1 MNIYLEA
8 LEHDMKLL
16 ELYSLCIIY
25 NIIEMQNT
33 EAEVQARIF
42 GLDLDKN
49 DRTHQSPIVFR
60 NIYSSYYR
68 RSIEYNRR

>member
-1 MNIYLEA
+1 MNIYLKA

-33 EAEVQARIF
+33 EAEVQAKIF
-42 GLDLDKN
+42 RLDLDKN
-49 DRTHQSPIVFR
+49 DRTH
-60 NIYSSYYR
+60 
-68 RSIEYNRR
+68 

>member
-1 MNIYLEA
+1 MNIYLTA

-49 DRTHQSPIVFR
+49 DRTH
-60 NIYSSYYR
+60 
-68 RSIEYNRR
+68 

>member
-16 ELYSLCIIY
+16 ELYSLCIMY

-33 EAEVQARIF
+33 EAKVQA
-42 GLDLDKN
+42 
-49 DRTHQSPIVFR
+49 
-60 NIYSSYYR
+60 NILR
-68 RSIEYNRR
+68 LEI